1 MSNELKI
8 MKLEIRIPL
17 LEARP
22 KENGRIVKKLSRHY
36 KMLTGEEF
44 AAAGPETVK
53 AGFRI
58 LHMR

>member
-22 KENGRIVKKLSRHY
+22 KENGRIVKKLRRQY
-36 KMLTGEEF
+36 KMLTGKEF
-44 AAAGPETVK
+44 AVASPETV
-53 AGFRI
+53 
-58 LHMR
+58 

>member
-22 KENGRIVKKLSRHY
+22 KENGRIIKKLHRQY
-36 KMLTGEEF
+36 KMLTGKEL
-44 AAAGPETVK
+44 AAAGSETV
-53 AGFRI
+53 
-58 LHMR
+58 

>member
-22 KENGRIVKKLSRHY
+22 KENGRIVKKLHRQY
-36 KMLTGEEF
+36 KMLTGKEF
-44 AAAGPETVK
+44 AVAGLETV
-53 AGFRI
+53 
-58 LHMR
+58 

>member
-22 KENGRIVKKLSRHY
+22 KENGRIIKKLHRQY
-36 KMLTGEEF
+36 KMLTGKEF
-44 AAAGPETVK
+44 AAAGLETV
-53 AGFRI
+53 
-58 LHMR
+58 